1 MFTWVDLSGLE
12 WTLVR
17 FKQHKNEVLT
27 PPKRSTYTTHEP
39 SIDSDSR
46 WRRRE
51 MTKKKSS
58 SDLQQELDKLS
69 CENSDDLPRWKEAYQ
84 KCNKARMFLKRN
96 KNIIELL
103 DTELILD
110 YKMMIEQNKVL
121 VLVHTHSRFCI
132 STLEDKR
139 RSMNSMALY
148 LIDTHQ
154 SKDLILYLWKWK
166 PKGTEPQWL

>member
-1 MFTWVDLSGLE
+1 
-12 WTLVR
+12 
-17 FKQHKNEVLT
+17 
-27 PPKRSTYTTHEP
+27 
-39 SIDSDSR
+39 
-46 WRRRE
+46 

-103 DTELILD
+103 DTELILE

-121 VLVHTHSRFCI
+121 ATQYKKIMNLESKIRTKKIEESREAKLRSFEAGQRAKKFN
-132 STLEDKR
+132 SATTDPAKAKLKPTPR
-139 RSMNSMALY
+139 RYGQHNYDVPSYVPPPLTEKQRKQLMEAAPWY
-148 LIDTHQ
+148 
-154 SKDLILYLWKWK
+154 
-166 PKGTEPQWL
+166 KGD